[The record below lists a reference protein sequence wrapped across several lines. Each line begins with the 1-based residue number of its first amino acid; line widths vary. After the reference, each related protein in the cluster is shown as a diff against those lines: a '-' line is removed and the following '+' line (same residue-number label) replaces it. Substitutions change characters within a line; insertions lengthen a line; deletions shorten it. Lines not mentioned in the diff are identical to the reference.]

1 MRTIG
6 RVSYGLIAGVL
17 VLAGVLHMGTLLL
30 SVLFSVFAL
39 RKLDFGGRKWLAL
52 SLFALLVGAVAYG
65 FAYFVKEAV
74 QALPRIAETSIPL
87 IIDFAE
93 RHHVELPFYDLA
105 SLKTLLLAGVKD
117 QIHHVG
123 NFARVA
129 SKEIALL
136 IIGVVVAISLFLTP
150 GFERGRAPAALAHN
164 LYSRF
169 CDELAARFASFFQ
182 SFAVVIGA
190 QLAISAINTALT
202 TIFLTWARLPH
213 IALIMVLT
221 FLCGLLPIVGNLVS
235 NTVIVIIA
243 FTVSPEMALIA
254 LLFLVGVH
262 KLEYLL
268 NSKIIGDR
276 IKNPVWLTLLG
287 LVLGERLM
295 GVPGMILAPVVLYFL
310 KVEASQF
317 RISHPAGKPQPV
329 EEEVLRIEN

>member
-1 MRTIG
+1 MGTI
-6 RVSYGLIAGVL
+6 RWISYGLIAGVL
-17 VLAGVLHMGTLLL
+17 VLAGVLHMATLLL

-39 RKLDFGGRKWLAL
+39 RKLDFGGRKWLAVT
-52 SLFALLVGAVAYG
+52 LFVLLVGTLSYG
-65 FAYFVKEAV
+65 FAYFAKEAV

-93 RHHVELPFYDLA
+93 KHHVELPFYDLA
-105 SLKTLLLAGVKD
+105 SLKTLLLSGVKD
-117 QIHHVG
+117 QFHHVG
-123 NFARVA
+123 NFARIA

-150 GFERGRAPAALAHN
+150 GFERGRAPAAAAHN
-164 LYSRF
+164 IYSGF
-169 CDELAARFASFFQ
+169 CDELAAHFASFYQ

-190 QLAISAINTALT
+190 QLTISAINTVLT
-202 TIFLTWARLPH
+202 AIFVTWSRLPH
-213 IALIMVLT
+213 IAVIIVLT

-254 LLFLVGVH
+254 LIFLVGVH

-276 IKNPVWLTLLG
+276 IKNPVWLTLLA

-317 RISHPAGKPQPV
+317 RVSPPLGKPKPA
-329 EEEVLRIEN
+329 EEVVEK